1 MCKTP
6 NRQIG
11 TFLVIAL
18 MLLSSAASAQDPSL
32 VLYFSFDN
40 DVAAEATDH
49 SLYGNNGVIQ
59 GDPVAVAGQFGDAFT
74 FDASDDQVVVPS
86 DAMLDIR
93 DQITMMAWIQ
103 PGANLTADWRTIMG
117 KSPTSVL
124 GQATFS
130 YDFRTD
136 NSGVLRFS
144 LNIGGW
150 QSILGPILEEGT
162 WYHIA
167 GTYDGAELLL
177 YLDGEPIGTAA
188 ASGQINSTVDPV
200 CVGNIVNAAGNSNN
214 EYWSGI
220 IDEVR
225 LWDRALSADE
235 VAMNMEL
242 GREQM
247 VGNMPYAMRP
257 DPADGAMLEATWVN
271 LKWIPGELAVS
282 HDLYIG
288 EDFDDVNDGA
298 AHTFGGNQ
306 TGTFAV
312 VGFPGFAFPDGL
324 VPGTTYYWRIDEVN
338 DADPNSP
345 WKGKVWS
352 FWVPSKKAHEPF
364 PINGAKFLNADLTLT
379 WTPGFG
385 TKLHHVYFGDNLDE
399 VSSATGALPIADTFF
414 TPGTLEMD
422 KTYYW
427 RVDEFDGATTNR
439 GDIWSFTTK
448 PFIPITDPNLVCW
461 WMLDE
466 GEGAVVLDQSG
477 HGHDGEFRGIPQW
490 VDGFDGYALQFAGD
504 GGRDD
509 VVHSLE
515 AATDWA
521 AGTLTL
527 WVKADSV
534 GQDQYSS
541 AFTSH
546 FPNSAGFQIDVDGA
560 TPGVYRMNPPGLV
573 FGPVTTAWVHLAVSF
588 EGTAA
593 RLYYDGGRTETGTLN
608 DTTFNQFAIG
618 VNRNASNWLA
628 GTVDDLRVYDK
639 VLSEDEIK
647 LIMRI
652 DPLLAWTPSPAS
664 GATPDID
671 SATPLTWSAGDS
683 ASSHEVYFGTD
694 KDAVE
699 AADTSETT
707 GVHRGSQNGTSF
719 TPAEGVEWGGGPYYW
734 RIDENNADGT
744 VTKGRLWSFMVADFI
759 LADDFESYTDN
770 DAANEA
776 LWQHWIDGFG
786 VPTNGAQA
794 GYLVP
799 PYAEQT
805 IVNGGSQSMPLL
817 YENTA
822 GVRNSEVERTLTVP
836 RDWTKHGIG
845 ALSLWFRGYPP
856 SVGSFTE
863 GPLGT
868 FTVTAAGADIWGT
881 SDQFHF
887 AYKTLTGPGTI
898 IARVDSV
905 TNAHAWAKA
914 GVMIRETLDP
924 GSAHAFAVVSAESGV
939 ASQGRTDTGTSSFGT
954 TEAGVSAPHWVR
966 LERDVAGN
974 FTVSHSTNGSSWVP
988 VENAVPTNI
997 PMTSDVYIG
1006 LALTSHNTSEM
1017 CEAMFSNVSTTG
1029 TVGPQWMH
1037 RDIGI
1042 LGNNA
1047 EPFYVALS
1055 NTNGTKV
1062 VVANDDANAAVT
1074 DVWTEWLIDLSA
1086 TGGFADQGVNLAD
1099 VNTIAIGLGAT
1110 GNATASGGSGT
1121 MFIDDIRLLR
1131 PAPEPQ
1137 P

>member
-6 NRQIG
+6 SRQMG

-18 MLLSSAASAQDPSL
+18 MLLAPAASAQDPSL

-40 DVAAEATDH
+40 DLAGEATDH
-49 SLYGNNGVIQ
+49 SIYGNNGTIE
-59 GDPVAVAGQFGDAFT
+59 GDPAAVAGQFGDAFT

-86 DAMLDIR
+86 DATLDIR

-124 GQATFS
+124 GQTTFS

-136 NSGVLRFS
+136 NNGTLRFS

-150 QSILGPILEEGT
+150 QYILGPVLEEGT
-162 WYHIA
+162 WYHMA
-167 GTYDGAELLL
+167 GTYNGAEMVL
-177 YLDGEPIGTAA
+177 YIDGEQVGTSTV
-188 ASGQINSTVDPV
+188 SGQITSTVDPF
-200 CVGNIVNAAGNSNN
+200 CVGNIVSAAGNINN

-225 LWDRALSADE
+225 LWDRGLSADE
-235 VAMNMEL
+235 VAINMEL

-247 VGNMPYAMRP
+247 VGSMPYAMRP

-271 LKWIPGELAVS
+271 LRWVPGELAVS
-282 HDLYIG
+282 HDFYIG
-288 EDFDDVNDGA
+288 DKFEDVNEGA
-298 AHTFGGNQ
+298 AHTFQGNQ
-306 TGTFAV
+306 TGIFAV

-324 VPGTTYYWRIDEVN
+324 VSGTTYYWRIDEVN

-352 FWVPSKKAHEPF
+352 FWVPSKKAYEPS
-364 PINGAKFLNADLTLT
+364 PVDGSKLLKADLTLS

-399 VSSATGALPIADTFF
+399 VNNAAGALPQTDPIL
-414 TPGTLEMD
+414 TPGTLELD

-427 RVDEFDGATTNR
+427 RVDEFDGATTNK
-439 GDIWSFTTK
+439 GDVWSFTTK

-461 WMLDE
+461 WMLEENE
-466 GEGAVVLDQSG
+466 GTVVLDRSG
-477 HGHDGEFRGIPQW
+477 HGHDGEFRGSPEW
-490 VDGFDGYALQFAGD
+490 VDGLDGYALQFSGAA
-504 GGRDD
+504 GRDY
-509 VVHSLE
+509 VVHSLDT
-515 AATDWA
+515 ASDWT

-527 WVKADSV
+527 WVKADTL
-534 GQDQYSS
+534 GQAQYNS
-541 AFTSH
+541 AFTNH
-546 FPNSAGFQIDVDGA
+546 YPNTAGFQIDVDGA
-560 TPGVYRMNPPGLV
+560 TPGVYRVNPPGLE
-573 FGPVTTAWVHLAVSF
+573 FGPVTTAWTHLAVSF

-593 RLYYDGGRTETGTLN
+593 TLYYNGVQVASGTLN
-608 DTTFNQFAIG
+608 NTTFNQFGIAI
-618 VNRNASNWLA
+618 NRNANNWLA
-628 GTVDDLRVYDK
+628 GTIDDLRIYDK

-664 GATPDID
+664 GATPDIE

-694 KDAVE
+694 RDAVE
-699 AADTSETT
+699 TADTSDAT
-707 GVHRGSQNGTSF
+707 GIYRGRQNGTSF
-719 TPAEGVEWGGGPYYW
+719 TPTEGVEWGGGPYYW
-734 RIDENNADGT
+734 RIDENNTDAT
-744 VTKGRLWSFMVADFI
+744 VTKGRVWTFAVADFI
-759 LADDFESYTDN
+759 LLDNFESYTDN

-776 LWQHWIDGFG
+776 IWQHWIDGFG

-794 GYLVP
+794 GYLLP

-805 IVNGGSQSMPLL
+805 VVHGGGGQSMPLL

-822 GVRNSEVERTLTVP
+822 GVRNSEVELTLTAP
-836 RDWTKHGIG
+836 PDWTRHGIS

-863 GPLGT
+863 GPVGT
-868 FTVTAAGADIWGT
+868 FTMTAAGADIWGT
-881 SDQFHF
+881 ADQFHF

-905 TNAHAWAKA
+905 TNTHVWAKA

-924 GSAHAFAVVSAESGV
+924 GSAHAFAVASAESGV
-939 ASQGRTDTGTSSFGT
+939 ASQGRTDADTSSFGT
-954 TEAGVSAPHWVR
+954 TEAGIAAPHWVR
-966 LERDVAGN
+966 VERDVAGN
-974 FTVSHSTNGSSWVP
+974 FTVSHSANGSSWVP
-988 VENAVPTNI
+988 VASAVPTNI
-997 PMTSDVYIG
+997 PMTSTVYVG
-1006 LALTSHNTSEM
+1006 LALTSHNTSQV
-1017 CEAMFSNVSTTG
+1017 CEAKFSNVSTTG

-1055 NTNGTKV
+1055 NANGTKV
-1062 VVANDDANAAVT
+1062 VIANDDANAAVT
-1074 DVWTEWLIDLSA
+1074 DVWTEWLVDLKL
-1086 TGGFADQGVNLAD
+1086 FADQGVNLANVD
-1099 VNTIAIGLGAT
+1099 KIAIGLGAT
-1110 GNATASGGSGT
+1110 GDPAASGGSGT
-1121 MFIDDIRLLR
+1121 MFIDDIRLLK